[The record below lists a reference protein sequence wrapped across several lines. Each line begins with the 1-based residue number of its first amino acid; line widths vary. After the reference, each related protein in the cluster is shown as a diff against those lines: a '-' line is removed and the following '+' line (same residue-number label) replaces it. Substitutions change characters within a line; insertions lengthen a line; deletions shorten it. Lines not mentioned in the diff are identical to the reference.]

1 MKRRNLTDMQS
12 VWLDILIAA
21 WGLGMLLML
30 AEMRGSFHKS
40 LTSLIRHTKG
50 DPALQLFFTLV
61 FIAAC
66 LLPVLLWPLYVIADI
81 FTKKPEEGE
90 Q

>member
-1 MKRRNLTDMQS
+1 MTIMNDFWFT
-12 VWLDILIAA
+12 ILIGA

-30 AEMRGSFHKS
+30 AEMRGSFRES
-40 LTSLIRHTKG
+40 LKGVIAGGEGAPGLQTICLLIF
-50 DPALQLFFTLV
+50 L
-61 FIAAC
+61 AAC
-66 LLPVLLWPLYVIADI
+66 LLPVLLWPLFVIADI